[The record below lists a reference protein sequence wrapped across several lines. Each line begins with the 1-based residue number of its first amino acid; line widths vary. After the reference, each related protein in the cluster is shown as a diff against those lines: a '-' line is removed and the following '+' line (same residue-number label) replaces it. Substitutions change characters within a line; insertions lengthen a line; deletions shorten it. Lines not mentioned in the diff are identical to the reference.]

1 MTKLNFQELSYE
13 IYANFGQTAI
23 ENFIKD
29 RQKEKQLLDVTW
41 GLCSPCENY
50 SSPIYEE
57 NCLICGTEIEEEE
70 KQEQE
75 LWDTENN
82 NA

>member
-1 MTKLNFQELSYE
+1 MTKLKFQELCYE
-13 IYANFGQTAI
+13 IYANFGQTAV
-23 ENFIKD
+23 ENFIID

-41 GLCSPCENY
+41 GLCTPCEND
-50 SSPIYEE
+50 SSPIHEN
-57 NCLICGTEIEEEE
+57 NCLICGTVVEVEQEE
-70 KQEQE
+70 EQE